1 LAFEKFA
8 QFYANFTRGL
18 RRRWL
23 RGTVIIALAAVVVVV
38 AMFALIIYNYY
49 FATIRTGLEAKART
63 ATDFFA
69 NYVAR
74 SYDDFYDSAFRYAAT
89 FREADRIEMQ
99 FLNSDGSI
107 MISSSAMASG
117 TSPGSPD
124 ILEAIDTRRISTW
137 VGRRSPT
144 GERIMA
150 ASAPMIYADG
160 EVIGVMRYVTSL
172 RLVDRQVF
180 LNILVVLGVGSI
192 VLGMVFLLNLI
203 FVRFIITPVSEIT
216 KMSKRIAEGSYGI
229 QINNAY
235 RDEIGDMVES
245 INEMSLKIAQTEK
258 IQTEFISSISHE
270 LRTPLTAITGWGETL
285 SYNEEL
291 DNDSKRGIAIM
302 LTEAR
307 RLTKMVEELLEF
319 TMIEDGRFTLHI
331 SEIDIAAEL
340 EDAIF
345 TFRELLHQDELEFDY
360 HHDLYDTI
368 FIRFIITPVSEITK
382 MSKRIADGSYGI
394 QINNEYRD
402 EIGDMVESINEMS
415 LKIAQ
420 TEKIQTEFISS
431 ISHELRTPL
440 TAITGWGETLFYND
454 ELDKESKRGV
464 AIMLKEARR
473 LTKMVEELLEFTMIE
488 DGRFTLNIAQI
499 DISAELEDAI
509 FTFRELLHQDE
520 LEFDYHHDIYETVMI
535 PGDSNRLKQVF
546 LNIFDNALK
555 YGRDGKRIEVYIGL
569 IEEHIV
575 ITIRDYGPGVA
586 EDELENLKMKFY
598 KGSNSKERGSGIGL
612 AVCEEIIKYHG
623 GSMELSNADRGGFL
637 VTIILPASDSIVE

>member
-1 LAFEKFA
+1 MFS
-8 QFYANFTRGL
+8 
-18 RRRWL
+18 
-23 RGTVIIALAAVVVVV
+23 VII
-38 AMFALIIYNYY
+38 YSSY
-49 FATIRTGLEAKART
+49 FETIRTGLEAKART

-74 SYDDFYDSAFRYAAT
+74 SYDDYYDSAFRYAST

-107 MISSSAMASG
+107 MISSSAMMSG

-124 ILEAIDTRRISTW
+124 VRQAIETRQIASW
-137 VGRRSPT
+137 VGRRSAT

-180 LNILVVLGVGSI
+180 FNILVVIAVGMV
-192 VLGMVFLLNLI
+192 VLGMLFMLNLVFLR
-203 FVRFIITPVSEIT
+203 FVITPVSEIT
-216 KMSKRIAEGSYGI
+216 KMSKRIADGSYGI
-229 QINNAY
+229 QIKNEY
-235 RDEIGDMVES
+235 QDEIGDMVES

-258 IQTEFISSISHE
+258 IQAEFISSISHE

-285 SYNEEL
+285 TYNDDL
-291 DNDSKRGIAIM
+291 DVESRRGI
-302 LTEAR
+302 
-307 RLTKMVEELLEF
+307 
-319 TMIEDGRFTLHI
+319 
-331 SEIDIAAEL
+331 
-340 EDAIF
+340 
-345 TFRELLHQDELEFDY
+345 
-360 HHDLYDTI
+360 
-368 FIRFIITPVSEITK
+368 
-382 MSKRIADGSYGI
+382 
-394 QINNEYRD
+394 
-402 EIGDMVESINEMS
+402 
-415 LKIAQ
+415 
-420 TEKIQTEFISS
+420 
-431 ISHELRTPL
+431 
-440 TAITGWGETLFYND
+440 
-454 ELDKESKRGV
+454 

-488 DGRFTLNIAQI
+488 DGRFTLNIAKV
-499 DISAELEDAI
+499 DIAAELEDAI

-520 LEFDYHHDIYETVMI
+520 LEFDYHHDLYESILI

-569 IEEHIV
+569 IDENI
-575 ITIRDYGPGVA
+575 IINIRDFGPGVA
-586 EDELENLKMKFY
+586 DDEIENLKMKFY

-623 GSMELSNADRGGFL
+623 GKLELSNAEDGGFL
-637 VTIILPASDSIVE
+637 VTIILPVSGTAAEEFN